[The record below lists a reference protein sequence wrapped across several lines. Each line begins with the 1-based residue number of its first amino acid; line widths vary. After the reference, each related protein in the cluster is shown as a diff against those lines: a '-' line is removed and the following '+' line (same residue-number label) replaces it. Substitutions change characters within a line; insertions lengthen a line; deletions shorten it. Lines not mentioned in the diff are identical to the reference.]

1 MSMVAMQVV
10 GVRIE
15 MPSNQPIVLL
25 KEIDG
30 VRFLP
35 IWVGAVEATAIA
47 FAQQG
52 VVPPRPLT
60 HDLMQDIVESLDAT
74 LTAVQVTA
82 MEEGVFMA
90 SLLMRDPN
98 GNAVSVSARPSDAIA
113 LALRTHSNILADSD
127 LLDSVGIEIPEDVA
141 QDAMNA
147 SGDTSEMERFREFLD
162 QINPEDFAGQAV
174 EAPKLSTSSIGFGSV
189 AAGNHAHGNLSLS
202 DSPRELRFPS

>member
-1 MSMVAMQVV
+1 MQVV

-52 VVPPRPLT
+52 VIPPRPLT

-82 MEEGVFMA
+82 IEEGVFMA
-90 SLLMRDPN
+90 SLLIRNPA
-98 GNAVSVSARPSDAIA
+98 GNTVSISARPSDAIA

-127 LLDSVGIEIPEDVA
+127 LLDNVGIEIPEDVA
-141 QDAMNA
+141 QDALNA
-147 SGDTSEMERFREFLD
+147 SGESSEMERFREFLD
-162 QINPEDFAGQAV
+162 QINPEDFAG
-174 EAPKLSTSSIGFGSV
+174 
-189 AAGNHAHGNLSLS
+189 
-202 DSPRELRFPS
+202 